1 MRPGIIADALEK
13 QGRRKTVR
21 RLTVILLLCVL
32 TIMTVS
38 GCAGAPE
45 AGRQPKVYFISKSL
59 GTQFWVSAVA
69 GAGAARSEYNIELL
83 VMGPETEEE
92 YEKQNEFIRQAVS
105 DGADAIIFS
114 SISYTGNAAAID
126 AAADAGVKIVVI
138 DSDVDSEKVSARIGT
153 DNILAGRMTAAA
165 VLDTDE
171 QEICAGIVNFDLG
184 SRNGQEREQ
193 GLRQALM
200 EDPRVKEISTVNVQ
214 ASAVAARTGAEILLS
229 EHPNINVLIGL
240 NEPLAVGVGLA
251 VKELGLKDTV
261 RAVGFD
267 TNINC
272 VDMLRDGD
280 MDALIAQNPY
290 AMGYLGVETAWSLL
304 EGLEYD
310 PHVLIDTSTT
320 IVDRDNMFSEEGQ
333 RALFAFE

>member
-1 MRPGIIADALEK
+1 MSMDTERK
-13 QGRRKTVR
+13 QGRFVFLR
-21 RLTVILLLCVL
+21 RLAGAAVLFVL
-32 TIMTVS
+32 TVLLS
-38 GCAGAPE
+38 AGCGQAPE
-45 AGRQPKVYFISKSL
+45 AGRQYKVYFIAKSL
-59 GTQFWVSAVA
+59 DTQFWMSAVA
-69 GAGAARSEYNIELL
+69 GANAARSEYNLELL
-83 VMGPETEEE
+83 VMGPDTEED
-92 YEKQNEFIRQAVS
+92 YEEQNAFIHRAVT
-105 DGADAIIFS
+105 DRADAIIFS
-114 SISYTGNAAAID
+114 AISYTENAAAID
-126 AAADAGVKIVVI
+126 EAADAGVKIVVI

-165 VLDTDE
+165 ALDTDE
-171 QEICAGIVNFDLG
+171 EEIFAGIVNFDLG

-193 GLRQALM
+193 GLRQALQ
-200 EDPRVKEISTVNVQ
+200 EDARVKSVSTVNVPT
-214 ASAVAARTGAEILLS
+214 SAIAARTGAEILLS
-229 EHPNINVLIGL
+229 EHPEINVLIGL

-251 VKELGLKDTV
+251 VEELGLKDSV

-272 VDMLRDGD
+272 VDMMRDGV

-290 AMGYLGVETAWSLL
+290 AMGYLGVETAWSLI

-310 PHVLIDTSTT
+310 PHSLIDTSTT